1 VGISP
6 ISAIWGGANLAKLLL
21 ACCCC
26 RASRERR
33 RRKRSAPPHSC
44 TLRRCA
50 AAPVVLFCL
59 RFSYWVVPI
68 SCYACALPSALSLS
82 LRSRFCPTRFDA
94 VLLLFRCS
102 VVKGR
107 ERERERE
114 ARPLLL
120 WGERWGLPSLFCRLR
135 LAWFPFCFL
144 CCVLLLRLL
153 FFATGS
159 SICCS
164 TRLGL

>member
-1 VGISP
+1 
-6 ISAIWGGANLAKLLL
+6 
-21 ACCCC
+21 
-26 RASRERR
+26 
-33 RRKRSAPPHSC
+33 
-44 TLRRCA
+44 
-50 AAPVVLFCL
+50 
-59 RFSYWVVPI
+59 VVPI
-68 SCYACALPSALSLS
+68 SFYACALLSALSLS
-82 LRSRFCPTRFDA
+82 LRSRFCPTLFDA

-114 ARPLLL
+114 REARALLL
-120 WGERWGLPSLFCRLR
+120 WGERWGLPSLFCRHR

-144 CCVLLLRLL
+144 CCVLFLRLVL
-153 FFATGS
+153 FATGS